1 MMNFDLNNKSE
12 RVLAASLSCFKQYG
26 FKRTNMEDI
35 AKAADMSRPALY
47 LLFKNKTDIFRS
59 LSEVFHAKTLLAAEQ
74 VLAEKTSIQTR
85 ISTAVSVRMTPL
97 YTLAHEFVHGPELFD
112 VNQSTSG
119 DINAKADDT
128 FLRML
133 TGALQTSL
141 AVGEITGG
149 PDDLAARELAQL
161 ILASAIGLKTFAFS
175 AQDYET
181 LLVKSVGTF
190 FEGMAPKPMAK

>member
-1 MMNFDLNNKSE
+1 MMNFDLSNKSE

-26 FKRTNMEDI
+26 FKRTSMEDL

-59 LSEVFHAKTLLAAEQ
+59 LSEAFHAKTLSSAKQA
-74 VLAEKTSIQTR
+74 LAEKPSIQEK
-85 ISTAVSVRMTPL
+85 ISAAVTARMTPL
-97 YTLAHEFVHGPELFD
+97 YTLAHESAHGPELFD

-128 FLRML
+128 FLQML
-133 TGALQTSL
+133 TGALETSL
-141 AVGEITGG
+141 SAGEITGG
-149 PDDLAARELAQL
+149 PDNLAPREFAQL
-161 ILASAIGLKTFAFS
+161 LLASAIGLKSFAFS

-181 LLVKSVGTF
+181 LLVKSVATF
-190 FEGMAPKPMAK
+190 FEGMMPK